1 MKFSRPSL
9 KRSDKSDKAAF
20 RDPSSGPVFS
30 ARSLV
35 ALVLFLGGIAWIAYY
50 YIGVRPVA
58 GFGDDD
64 KPALDPDSFEPGV
77 VTGWNFVG
85 DLQEW
90 NYLIGFGAILLGL
103 MIAAHPSTPRG
114 AGPGGGF
121 GRRGGVPLGRGR
133 GVVIGMLGCFLFGL
147 LWICTYY
154 VVGTGDHAQDIAVFN
169 DLEQKNLFVGIGF
182 MAVGFTFA
190 TRWE

>member
-9 KRSDKSDKAAF
+9 KRSDNDAF
-20 RDPSSGPVFS
+20 KDPTTLGPMFS
-30 ARSLV
+30 IRFLVSLV
-35 ALVLFLGGIAWIAYY
+35 LMLGGIAWMAYY

-64 KPALDPDSFEPGV
+64 KPLFDLDAGKEGV
-77 VTGWNFVG
+77 VTGWQFVG

-90 NYLIGFGAILLGL
+90 NYLIGFGAIMLGL
-103 MIAAHPSTPRG
+103 MIAAHPSTP
-114 AGPGGGF
+114 
-121 GRRGGVPLGRGR
+121 LGRGR
-133 GVVIGMLGCFLFGL
+133 GVVVGMLGCFVLGL

-154 VVGTGDHAQDIAVFN
+154 VVGTGDNAQDLAVFN
-169 DLEQKNLFVGIGF
+169 DLEQKNLFVGIAF

-190 TRWE
+190 TKWE